1 MREVHTI
8 IDDSEPDD
16 QEGDM
21 VGSSAGDDGGMSELK
36 RQLKAKRAERV
47 KAETL
52 FRRLKDEEE
61 DLAALIDTME
71 RHEQDQGSSPLFPMS
86 YTARTTFLLQP
97 FPTNH
102 RTCNLSDLIS
112 DLCGGWLAEHAR
124 NRPDWAGD
132 PYFLVAAPESSRNF
146 IVTCPAL

>member
-71 RHEQDQGSSPLFPMS
+71 RHEQDQGNFEWSEKVEALL
-86 YTARTTFLLQP
+86 RNTF
-97 FPTNH
+97 
-102 RTCNLSDLIS
+102 NLSEFRPLQ
-112 DLCGGWLAEHAR
+112 R
-124 NRPDWAGD
+124 N
-132 PYFLVAAPESSRNF
+132 
-146 IVTCPAL
+146 